1 MSNLLQVTPF
11 LHVPDMDRA
20 VRFFTELL
28 GFNCTFRGHH
38 PDYAYVER
46 EAVAVRL
53 IECAEGDPFR
63 RPEAPRFAHYVDVR
77 DTDAL
82 VAEIAPKL
90 VAWPDVRVHGPV
102 DQPYGKREYML
113 TAPDGDLI
121 VFGQTIPVLG
131 APA

>member
-11 LHVPDMDRA
+11 LHVPDLDRA
-20 VRFFTELL
+20 LAFFTGLL
-28 GFNCTFRGHH
+28 GFTCTFKGDH
-38 PDYAYVER
+38 PPYAHVER
-46 EAVAVRL
+46 EAVAFRL
-53 IECAEGDPFR
+53 VECAGSDLFRPGD
-63 RPEAPRFAHYVDVR
+63 APRHAHYLDVR

-90 VAWPDVRVHGPV
+90 SAWPQVRTHGPV

-121 VFGQTIPVLG
+121 VLGQTIPIPG